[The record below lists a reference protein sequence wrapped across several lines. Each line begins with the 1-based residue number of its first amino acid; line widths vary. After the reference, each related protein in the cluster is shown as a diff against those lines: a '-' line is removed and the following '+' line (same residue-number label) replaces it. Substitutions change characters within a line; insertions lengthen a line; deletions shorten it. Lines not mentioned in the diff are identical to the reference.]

1 MNSYPDNFENFLATI
16 SEILETEGSQ
26 DAADLLKFSEW
37 EVEADEDNWGNVISY
52 TVYLN
57 IDPRKY
63 AHLSIVDKKDMLTD
77 QINKWL
83 TPILKEKT
91 GDDYSVAISTKIS
104 FRPGWR
110 NSEYSVSRADN
121 VADVLDADE
130 MQKQV
135 ERIKNAIDSDP
146 ALAIGTSKELVESCC
161 KTILKKSGI
170 PFNKS
175 DDLPKLTKALTQALK
190 LVPDDIR
197 DKAKGADKI
206 KLILRNLSALTHYIA
221 ELRGLYGSGHGRD
234 GKHKGLQPR
243 HARLVFASAVAF
255 IAFVTETYHQRT
267 EPNDGA
273 KTPQEGSP

>member
-1 MNSYPDNFENFLATI
+1 MDNYPENFEDFLATTAKM
-16 SEILETEGSQ
+16 LETEGSQ
-26 DAADLLKFSEW
+26 DAADLLKSSEYKLKPRKDQYGFDVAW
-37 EVEADEDNWGNVISY
+37 VVQ
-52 TVYLN
+52 LK
-57 IDPRKY
+57 IDPEEYELLGDQKR
-63 AHLSIVDKKDMLTD
+63 DMLAAQIKSRLVSALRQETD
-77 QINKWL
+77 
-83 TPILKEKT
+83 
-91 GDDYSVAISTKIS
+91 DDYSVAIFPKATSS
-104 FRPGWR
+104 PGWR
-110 NSEYSVSRADN
+110 NSEYFVSRAGN

-170 PFNKS
+170 PFSKS
-175 DDLPKLTKALTQALK
+175 DDLPTLTKALTKALK

-206 KLILRNLSALTHYIA
+206 KRILRNLSALTHYIA
-221 ELRGLYGSGHGRD
+221 ELRGLYGTGHGHD